1 MLDFYETMLNTEK
14 WDPKKVVSILDRIIK
29 LEILEESEDKYV
41 DDIYLKLLDLGFNV
55 IEINTNELYREM
67 KSYEFLLLSFQD
79 LKGKFNHI
87 LIDPLFNKL
96 VKKNGESPLYFEAWP
111 SDFLQNTNPY
121 LLKNLENDKYSYV
134 DDKCI
139 EDYLRSLTDK
149 QVKINIESLISGKY
163 KDRRRRF

>member
-55 IEINTNELYREM
+55 IAINTNELYREM

-79 LKGKFNHI
+79 LNGKFNYI

-96 VKKNGESPLYFEAWP
+96 VKNNGESPLYFEAWP

-149 QVKINIESLISGKY
+149 QVKIDIESLISGKY

>member
-1 MLDFYETMLNTEK
+1 M
-14 WDPKKVVSILDRIIK
+14 
-29 LEILEESEDKYV
+29 
-41 DDIYLKLLDLGFNV
+41 
-55 IEINTNELYREM
+55 
-67 KSYEFLLLSFQD
+67 SFQD
-79 LKGKFNHI
+79 LKGKFNYI

-96 VKKNGESPLYFEAWP
+96 VKNNGESPLYFEAWP

-149 QVKINIESLISGKY
+149 QVKINIESLISGRY

>member
-79 LKGKFNHI
+79 LKGKFNYI

>member
-14 WDPKKVVSILDRIIK
+14 WDPKKVVYILDRIIK
-29 LEILEESEDKYV
+29 HVILEESEDKYV

>member
-55 IEINTNELYREM
+55 IEVNTNELYREM
-67 KSYEFLLLSFQD
+67 KSYVFLLLTFQD
-79 LKGKFNHI
+79 LKGKFNYI

-149 QVKINIESLISGKY
+149 QVKINIETLISGKY

>member
-149 QVKINIESLISGKY
+149 QVKIDIESLISGKY

>member
-1 MLDFYETMLNTEK
+1 MLDFYETILNTEK
-14 WDPKKVVSILDRIIK
+14 WDAKKVISILDRIIK
-29 LEILEESEDKYV
+29 LEILEEKEDTYV
-41 DDIYLKLLDLGFNV
+41 DDIYLKLMDLGFNV
-55 IEINTNELYREM
+55 MVINTNELYKEM

-79 LKGKFNHI
+79 LKGKFNYI
-87 LIDPLFNKL
+87 LIDPQFNKL
-96 VKKNGESPLYFEAWP
+96 VKSNGESPLYFEAWP

-139 EDYLRSLTDK
+139 EDYLRALTDK